1 MSQARTLTDAE
12 LDAVAA
18 GDAPATAA
26 VGAVSLSATGPPGVP
41 VSFSITATT
50 TAAADGPS
58 SATVAVGAS
67 PGAVVVGTVL
77 AQAVAPA

>member
-18 GDAPATAA
+18 GDALA
-26 VGAVSLSATGPPGVP
+26 AVSLSATGPPGVP
-41 VSFSITATT
+41 VSFSFSITV
-50 TAAADGPS
+50 AAAPAAGSLS
-58 SATVAVGAS
+58 SATVAVDAS

-77 AQAVAPA
+77 TQAAAPA

>member
-1 MSQARTLTDAE
+1 MSQARTLTEAE

-18 GDAPATAA
+18 GDALA

-41 VSFSITATT
+41 VSFSITAA
-50 TAAADGPS
+50 TAAAAGGPS

-77 AQAVAPA
+77 VQAAAPA